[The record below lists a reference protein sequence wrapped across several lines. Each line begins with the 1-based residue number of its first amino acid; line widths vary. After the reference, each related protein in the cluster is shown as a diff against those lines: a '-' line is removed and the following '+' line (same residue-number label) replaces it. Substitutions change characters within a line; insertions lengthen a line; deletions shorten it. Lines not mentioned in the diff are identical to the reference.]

1 MTAHSSS
8 PTVEPFIYN
17 MQFKGLP
24 MSITR
29 LQTVIFQDVGVLD
42 TDRKDREENLSL
54 STNPEVFVLNS

>member
-1 MTAHSSS
+1 
-8 PTVEPFIYN
+8 
-17 MQFKGLP
+17 

-54 STNPEVFVLNS
+54 STNPEVFVLN